1 MIEQDPPEHTRFR
14 KLASQGFTT
23 RALESWRSIIQ
34 STTDALLDQ
43 VCDRGCMDIV
53 ANLSVPLPA
62 QIIAEIF
69 GVPAVH
75 QADLIAWAS
84 DIGTFWGA
92 PSSQDIETL
101 ARKADAGAVNFSALI
116 RQLVAERRHHPGTDM
131 ISLLTVAYESQG
143 LDLDLLPSL
152 CILILNAGHLTTT
165 DLIPNGVHALLRHPD
180 QLRQLQENSQL
191 VNSAVEEMIRFD
203 TPAPFVFRIAKT
215 DLLLGGKSI
224 PAGSVIAL
232 GLGAANHDPEKFE
245 QPEQF
250 DITRSPNDHLGFGPG
265 VHFCLGAILARMEL
279 TICFNTLLQRM
290 PNLRFDPDKAA
301 VPKHTN
307 LVFKGFETLPVRFSS

>member
-1 MIEQDPPEHTRFR
+1 MSPCQ
-14 KLASQGFTT
+14 
-23 RALESWRSIIQ
+23 IQ
-34 STTDALLDQ
+34 NTTDALLDQ
-43 VCDRGCMDIV
+43 VCDRGGMDIV
-53 ANLSVPLPA
+53 ADLSVPLPA
-62 QIIAEIF
+62 LVIAEIF

-101 ARKADAGAVNFSALI
+101 ARKADTGAVNFTALI
-116 RQLVAERRHHPGTDM
+116 RQLVAERRQHPSTDM

-165 DLIPNGVHALLRHPD
+165 DLIPNGVHALLQHPE
-180 QLRQLQENSQL
+180 QLRQLQAHPHL
-191 VNSAVEEMIRFD
+191 MTSAIEEMIRFD

-215 DLLLGGKSI
+215 DLVLGGKSI

-232 GLGAANHDPEKFE
+232 GLGACDFRKLWP
-245 QPEQF
+245 
-250 DITRSPNDHLGFGPG
+250 
-265 VHFCLGAILARMEL
+265 
-279 TICFNTLLQRM
+279 
-290 PNLRFDPDKAA
+290 
-301 VPKHTN
+301 
-307 LVFKGFETLPVRFSS
+307 